1 MTFTNMYI
9 HVTNTQVSKNKQNII
24 QHPRNSDLPPETMP
38 SEVIT
43 PPISDT
49 D

>member
-1 MTFTNMYI
+1 MYT

-24 QHPRNSDLPPETMP
+24 RQIPRNSDPPPETMTP
-38 SEVIT
+38 EVIT